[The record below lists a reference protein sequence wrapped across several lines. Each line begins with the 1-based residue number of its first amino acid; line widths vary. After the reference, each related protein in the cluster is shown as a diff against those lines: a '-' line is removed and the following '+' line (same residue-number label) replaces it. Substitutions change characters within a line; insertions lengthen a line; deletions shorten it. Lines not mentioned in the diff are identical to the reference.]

1 VSYEPF
7 VACTKCG
14 DILIHDLDMFRVGN
28 DILFKV
34 LFAPFLCLIG
44 RLASFFS
51 TYLVRCLFSTHLQLK
66 ETKSAAMK
74 ASLVITA

>member
-14 DILIHDLDMFRVGN
+14 DILKHECFELGMIFCSKYSSHL
-28 DILFKV
+28 
-34 LFAPFLCLIG
+34 FLCLIG